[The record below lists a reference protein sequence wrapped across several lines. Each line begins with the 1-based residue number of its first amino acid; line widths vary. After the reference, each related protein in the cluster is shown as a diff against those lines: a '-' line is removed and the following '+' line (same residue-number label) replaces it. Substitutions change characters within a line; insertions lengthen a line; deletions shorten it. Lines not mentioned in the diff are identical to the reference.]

1 MASAPVLKT
10 TVTQFATAV
19 ATAIPRVS
27 VSRDLQRANVIPG
40 ARLMLR
46 TADNA
51 PRPARVTRS
60 VRSVRHADLGAIVP
74 RSVAGA
80 ISQIEE
86 AATGKGAVLRSGVTH
101 LWEVPA
107 NRVAALQISSD
118 MPVRV
123 AFLSSA
129 ATRIADAEYGN
140 AHQLNLQIPANCG
153 MVAITGLGVAA
164 GGAADKIAGGLSGAV
179 TGALAPPGSRPIVG
193 WQVGMHVAQAGA
205 SVLLARGAS
214 IVLSQLTGVSLG
226 NQAMSL
232 GMIALSAAMVDQ
244 VAIQTYLPPD
254 IGVVGILLDAKA
266 GAAIGPETVVV
277 AADNA
282 TLSAVPI
289 RVDGGDRTLFLY
301 DVTHAPGAAPKDTVI
316 TVATAGDFHLAGVLG
331 MRGTAKNWGAEL
343 NGGVLA
349 ASRARC
355 AALARRS
362 GHRPLRHQ
370 GDSVMP
376 SPAVG
381 EMILYDYIKPSLL
394 DGEYRMHVETDVNL
408 SNAPQALEARDAFF
422 NVEGP
427 RFALLPT
434 EVSGVF
440 PPRNGHGV
448 FDGDLPHIA
457 LGRRTLP
464 WERVL
469 GQSFTAS
476 ADGTPLPVARPR
488 PLRGRRVRNQD
499 QPVSGRRR
507 ASRCL
512 QSSRPPAECPLR
524 LRRGR

>member
-1 MASAPVLKT
+1 VPATVDPQSPVPLLNPRLRGVMQQQVAATMASAPVLKT

-74 RSVAGA
+74 RSVAGG
-80 ISQIEE
+80 ISKIEE
-86 AATGKGAVLRSGVTH
+86 AATGNGAVIRSGVTH

-140 AHQLNLQIPANCG
+140 AHQLNLQVPANCG

-164 GGAADKIAGGLSGAV
+164 GGAADKIPGGLSGAV

-193 WQVGMHVAQAGA
+193 WLVGMHVAQAGA

-232 GMIALSAAMVDQ
+232 GMIALSEAMVDQ

-349 ASRARC
+349 HLVPDA
-355 AALARRS
+355 
-362 GHRPLRHQ
+362 PL
-370 GDSVMP
+370 
-376 SPAVG
+376 SPG
-381 EMILYDYIKPSLL
+381 
-394 DGEYRMHVETDVNL
+394 G
-408 SNAPQALEARDAFF
+408 QATI
-422 NVEGP
+422 
-427 RFALLPT
+427 RFAPK
-434 EVSGVF
+434 EVS
-440 PPRNGHGV
+440 
-448 FDGDLPHIA
+448 
-457 LGRRTLP
+457 
-464 WERVL
+464 
-469 GQSFTAS
+469 
-476 ADGTPLPVARPR
+476 
-488 PLRGRRVRNQD
+488 
-499 QPVSGRRR
+499 
-507 ASRCL
+507 
-512 QSSRPPAECPLR
+512 
-524 LRRGR
+524 